1 VTGPVPARVDAPVKD
16 VLLGLVDH
24 AVGQGWSVSRACRV
38 LGLDPRRV
46 HRWIDRRARRD
57 LSDHR
62 PGASVN
68 ALLQDEVAAIVAVFD
83 SWGETD
89 RSHRRLAHRGSYIG
103 PARPAPWFL
112 SDSSRDPIRLF
123 APLLRRL
130 APLLR

>member
-1 VTGPVPARVDAPVKD
+1 MTGPVPARVDAPVKD

-83 SWGETD
+83 SW
-89 RSHRRLAHRGSYIG
+89 
-103 PARPAPWFL
+103 ARPTGRTGGWPTAAATSAGSGP
-112 SDSSRDPIRLF
+112 
-123 APLLRRL
+123 RR
-130 APLLR
+130 PRSGGC